1 MLKKPYKCEQGFV
14 FVMKITDKIDVRLKI
29 LDVSIIEMVTTT
41 VFKL

>member
-14 FVMKITDKIDVRLKI
+14 FVMKITDKIDIRLKM
-29 LDVSIIEMVTTT
+29 LDVSIMKIVAT